1 MSALQEYL
9 DEFFRDSLNIADFKI
24 DFLKNHYYDRINNI
38 ISIDRQDFLIGTETK
53 LPIEIRKRFL
63 FFKSR
68 KNTIF
73 EIVYDIENN
82 KYAVRYKN
90 NPKFYNIATLHMHK
104 YNNIAINNHEINND
118 EINKDEIYNN
128 YIEETENYSC
138 RKSCRFKLKNRSCCI
153 I

>member
-1 MSALQEYL
+1 MSALEEYL
-9 DEFFRDSLNIADFKI
+9 DEFFRDCVNISDFKI

-38 ISIDRQDFLIGTETK
+38 ISIDRQDFLIGTEPK

-68 KNTIF
+68 RNIIF
-73 EIVYDIENN
+73 EIIYDIQDN

-90 NPKFYNIATLHMHK
+90 NPEFYNISTLHMHK
-104 YNNIAINNHEINND
+104 YNNNIAIDNDEINND
-118 EINKDEIYNN
+118 EINNN
-128 YIEETENYSC
+128 YIEETEKYSC
-138 RKSCRFKLKNRSCCI
+138 SKSCRFKFKNRSCCI